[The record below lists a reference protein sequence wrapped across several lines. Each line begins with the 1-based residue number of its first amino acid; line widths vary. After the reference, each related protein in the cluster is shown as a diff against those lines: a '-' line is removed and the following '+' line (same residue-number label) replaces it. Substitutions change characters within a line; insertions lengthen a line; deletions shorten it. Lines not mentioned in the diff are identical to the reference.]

1 MATPPSDRPLSG
13 QRILICRPEPEAS
26 RLADGFRANGAT
38 VEVVPLLERLP
49 LPESAQQRSLIQN
62 IDQYHHVIAVS
73 PYAARLLVE
82 LLDTWWPQPPAG
94 LHWYGVGGGTA
105 QALAQAGLKPHWPER
120 GHDSEAL
127 LALPQLASP
136 SGQKVLLVRGDQGR
150 ELIADTL
157 RQRGAEVT
165 ALALYSRQC
174 PDTARTLLPR
184 ALAHFD
190 PHAVVVL
197 SGETLNNF
205 IALGENSDHTLRQR
219 LLVLPVQRV
228 ADQAAAAGFRNLCL
242 PDSLQDDHI
251 VAAVARRLSPATCN
265 DVHQPD

>member
-1 MATPPSDRPLSG
+1 MAIPPSSRPLSG

-26 RLADGFRANGAT
+26 RLADGFRAKGAT
-38 VEVVPLLERLP
+38 TEVVPLLERLP
-49 LPESAQQRSLIQN
+49 LPESAAQRSLIQH
-62 IDQYHHVIAVS
+62 IDQYHHIIAVS

-82 LLDTWWPQPPAG
+82 QLDTWWPQPPVG
-94 LHWYGVGGGTA
+94 LHWYGVGSGTA
-105 QALAQAGLKPHWPER
+105 QVLGQAGLRPHWPEW
-120 GHDSEAL
+120 GNDSEAL

-150 ELIADTL
+150 ELIRDTL
-157 RQRGAEVT
+157 RQRGADVT
-165 ALALYSRQC
+165 ALSLYSRRC
-174 PDTARTLLPR
+174 PATAQTQLPQS
-184 ALAHFD
+184 LTHFD

-228 ADQAAAAGFRNLCL
+228 ADRAAAAGFCNLCI

-251 VAAVARRLSPATCN
+251 VAAVARRLSPGTCN